1 MIGLVNAVGA
11 YQASR
16 VQSSDSPRTGSS
28 TARDVGEPP
37 MWVRPYKPRGAEPE
51 TTHAVEATEF
61 REGQAE
67 RKAPSGD
74 ESEQFKQ
81 AELESRA
88 SGNVGAF
95 LDTIA

>member
-1 MIGLVNAVGA
+1 
-11 YQASR
+11 
-16 VQSSDSPRTGSS
+16 
-28 TARDVGEPP
+28 

-81 AELESRA
+81 AELESRT

-95 LDTIA
+95 LDMIA